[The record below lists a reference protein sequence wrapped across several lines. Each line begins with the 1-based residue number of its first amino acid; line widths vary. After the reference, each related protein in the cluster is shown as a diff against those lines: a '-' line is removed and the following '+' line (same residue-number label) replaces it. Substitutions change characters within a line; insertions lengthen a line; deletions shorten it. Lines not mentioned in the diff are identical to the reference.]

1 MTPTRI
7 KICGITSATDATAA
21 VAAGVDAIGL
31 VFHED
36 SPRAVDPQRATEIVA
51 EVSPFVTVVGLFVDA
66 PEETV
71 DAVLTAVPL
80 NLLQFHGEESADYC
94 AHFGRPWI
102 KALRVRAELDIAGAC
117 EVYRGARGV
126 LLDTWRE
133 GVPGGT
139 GMTFDWDLAPAGL
152 PLPVILAGGLT
163 PDNVAGAVR
172 AVRPAAVDVSGGVEA
187 APGVKDAARIAQF
200 VAAVRAADSTLDR

>member
-7 KICGITSATDATAA
+7 KICGITCAADAVAA
-21 VAAGVDAIGL
+21 VAAGADAIGL
-31 VFHED
+31 VFHD
-36 SPRAVDPQRATEIVA
+36 GSPRAVDPQRAAEIAAAVP
-51 EVSPFVTVVGLFVDA
+51 PFVTVVGLFVDA

-71 DAVLTAVPL
+71 DAILTAVPL
-80 NLLQFHGEESADYC
+80 NVLQFHGDESADYC
-94 AHFGRPWI
+94 ARFDRPWI

-117 EVYRGARGV
+117 EVYRGARGI

-139 GMTFDWDLAPAGL
+139 GETFDWGLTPARL
-152 PLPVILAGGLT
+152 PRPVILAGGLT
-163 PDNVAGAVR
+163 PDNVADAVR

-187 APGVKDAARIAQF
+187 APGAKDAAKIAKF
-200 VAAVRAADSTLDR
+200 VAAVRAADGTLDR